1 MILKLFSPALPDEKP
16 SKIPLV
22 FWRVLKIFDSFQF
35 HVDKKLFEVYE
46 YSVKTTIC

>member
-22 FWRVLKIFDSFQF
+22 FWRVLKIFDSF
-35 HVDKKLFEVYE
+35 HISLNMKLSKVYE